1 VLRCGRVR
9 IAGLVL
15 VLAGLV
21 AILSGAFFGCGS
33 FFGWSGRHP
42 VTASTLSPGMPHRL
56 TFDAEA
62 GRRYTVGIQ
71 VRFEDASRGGTEAPR
86 TVPAKMPLV
95 VFMKDGRGDVAAQV
109 VGWLDPSEPPTV
121 LLGASGPGGAAELV
135 AERFVG
141 PHPVGKAQ
149 PMTVE
154 IDLGVDRLG
163 QARVIG
169 AQAVVYN
176 DALPPSV
183 AIPAA
188 VAAAGAGALVMGVV
202 MLVVSFFRRK
212 GPRRGG
218 IRPRVEV

>member
-1 VLRCGRVR
+1 VR

-21 AILSGAFFGCGS
+21 AIASGAFFGCGS

-42 VTASTLSPGMPHRL
+42 VAATALSPGTPHRL

-71 VRFEDASRGGTEAPR
+71 VRFEDPSAAGTEGPR
-86 TVPAKMPLV
+86 RVAAKMPLV

-121 LLGASGPGGAAELV
+121 LVGAGGRGAAAELV

-141 PHPVGKAQ
+141 PHPVANAQ
-149 PMTVE
+149 PMAVE
-154 IDLGVDRLG
+154 IDLGPDRLG
-163 QARVIG
+163 QARVTG
-169 AQAVVYN
+169 AQAVVYS

-188 VAAAGAGALVMGVV
+188 VGASGAGALVIGVV
-202 MLVVSFFRRK
+202 MLAVSFFRRK
-212 GPRRGG
+212 TPRRGG
-218 IRPRVEV
+218 IRPRLEV